1 MNAQQEVR
9 GWMVP
14 DFYLDIAH
22 HLKQLGY
29 VPILPNCLPLSD
41 TLHPMN
47 GIPDLLWQ
55 TDTGRLTIWLLLA
68 LMTANLVGF
77 SMVLSSEEDKH
88 PNDLN

>member
-41 TLHPMN
+41 TLHPVN
-47 GIPDLLWQ
+47 GIPDINFVWKAD
-55 TDTGRLTIWLLLA
+55 TDGLTIWIWLA
-68 LMTANLVGF
+68 LVTASLVAF
-77 SMVLSSEEDKH
+77 SMTLYRVVKRTS
-88 PNDLN
+88 N